1 MKVGKWFLTSKKGK
15 KMKMKMKMNWTK
27 EMFLEVF
34 GKEGQQMIDE
44 TYEQFEGTLSKDEV
58 VKAIIDGFNKVSIK
72 ECA

>member
-1 MKVGKWFLTSKKGK
+1 MEI
-15 KMKMKMKMNWTK
+15 KMNWTK
-27 EMFLEVF
+27 EEFLEVF